1 MKYQVY
7 VPEWGEDSPEDGREV
22 EAESPSQAA
31 EKVVEKHH
39 READFDEDSTYA
51 LVVKEHGVYQVGCRL
66 SFVYITDCLVKF

>member
-31 EKVVEKHH
+31 EKVIVKHH
-39 READFDEDSTYA
+39 REEGFDETTYT
-51 LVVKEHGVYQVGCRL
+51 LVVKKYGVYKVSCCL
-66 SFVYITDCLVKF
+66 SVDYITDCLGEF